1 LCAGPP
7 ITLILHLLLVHLQTE
22 LIFIVGSVDIV
33 TQDQPQQIRKL
44 MNGRQATQLDS
55 AVHLTVITKCPE
67 KYILID
73 QETGQSYVG
82 SDHESP
88 YLPGFKLWIEIKD

>member
-1 LCAGPP
+1 MCAEPLS
-7 ITLILHLLLVHLQTE
+7 THILHLLHVHLQIE

-33 TQDQPQQIRKL
+33 TQDQPQQIRQL

-82 SDHESP
+82 SDHDNP

>member
-1 LCAGPP
+1 MHLP
-7 ITLILHLLLVHLQTE
+7 HLLHALLQAKHTTIVETVGIVSQDKVRQLQTGRVAEE
-22 LIFIVGSVDIV
+22 LE
-33 TQDQPQQIRKL
+33 Q
-44 MNGRQATQLDS
+44 

-82 SDHESP
+82 SNEDNP
-88 YLPGFKLWIEIKD
+88 YLPGFKLWKEIRDR